1 MATNFLTALRKR
13 RSQYVLGK
21 NIDRSPAEIR
31 ALITETMR
39 HTPSAFHSQSSRAV
53 ILFGDENIELWKL
66 IEDHL
71 REMVPAADFAPTEE
85 KLRGVAAG
93 VGTIL
98 FFEDMGPV
106 TDLQE
111 RFALYA
117 EHFPTWSEHA
127 SGMAQCAVWTAVAA
141 ADIGARPEHASALGQ
156 FAAWTARAAA
166 NLGAGLEH
174 SSPFAD
180 EAIRE
185 RWNIPARWKLRAQM
199 PLGSNEGEPGERTF
213 IEDDERIKVLG

>member
-1 MATNFLTALRKR
+1 MATNFLSALKKR
-13 RSQYVLGK
+13 RSQYALGK
-21 NIDRSPAEIR
+21 NISQSPDEIR

-53 ILFGDENIELWKL
+53 ILFGDENVEFWTL
-66 IEDHL
+66 IENHL
-71 REMVPAADFAPTEE
+71 RDMVPAENFGPTEE
-85 KLRGVAAG
+85 KLRSFAAG
-93 VGTIL
+93 VGTVL

-127 SGMAQCAVWTAVAA
+127 SGMAQFAVWTALATA
-141 ADIGARPEHASALGQ
+141 NIGASLQHYI
-156 FAAWTARAAA
+156 
-166 NLGAGLEH
+166 
-174 SSPFAD
+174 PFAD

-185 RWNIPARWKLRAQM
+185 RWNIPNQWVLRAQM
-199 PLGSNEGEPGERTF
+199 PFGSVEGEPMEKTF
-213 IEDDERIKVLG
+213 IEDDERIKVFG

>member
-1 MATNFLTALRKR
+1 MTTNFLTALRKR

-85 KLRGVAAG
+85 KLRGFAAG

-127 SGMAQCAVWTAVAA
+127 SGMAQFAVWTAL
-141 ADIGARPEHASALGQ
+141 ADANIGASLQHYI
-156 FAAWTARAAA
+156 
-166 NLGAGLEH
+166 
-174 SSPFAD
+174 PFAD

-185 RWNIPARWKLRAQM
+185 RWNIPAQWKLRAQM
-199 PLGSNEGEPGERTF
+199 PFGSNEGEPGEKTF
-213 IEDDERIKVLG
+213 IEDDERIKVFG

>member
-71 REMVPAADFAPTEE
+71 REMVPAADFAPTED
-85 KLRGVAAG
+85 KLRGFAAG
-93 VGTIL
+93 LRTIM
-98 FFEDMGPV
+98 FFEGMGAGTAP
-106 TDLQE
+106 QE
-111 RFALYA
+111 RCGLHAQTC
-117 EHFPTWSEHA
+117 PT
-127 SGMAQCAVWTAVAA
+127 
-141 ADIGARPEHASALGQ
+141 P
-156 FAAWTARAAA
+156 
-166 NLGAGLEH
+166 
-174 SSPFAD
+174 P
-180 EAIRE
+180 
-185 RWNIPARWKLRAQM
+185 
-199 PLGSNEGEPGERTF
+199 
-213 IEDDERIKVLG
+213 